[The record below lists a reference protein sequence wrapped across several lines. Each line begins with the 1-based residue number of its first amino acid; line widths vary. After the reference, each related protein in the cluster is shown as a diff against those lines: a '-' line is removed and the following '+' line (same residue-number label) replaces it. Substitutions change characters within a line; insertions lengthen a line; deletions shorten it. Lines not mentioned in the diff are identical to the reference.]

1 MDPPALTPFHSDGY
15 GTLYT
20 SATARFTRYFGY
32 TYPEVVDWGVNAT
45 QLSSNVRTALNK
57 LYNPTGS
64 ISTRS
69 VPQKYKR
76 HSDVTRPYPGPNTT
90 TSKSSTGEYQYF
102 VNIQVD
108 R

>member
-1 MDPPALTPFHSDGY
+1 MAPALTPFHSDGY

-20 SATARFTRYFGY
+20 SATARSTRPFGY

-45 QLSSNVRTALNK
+45 QLASNVRTALNS

-69 VPQKYKR
+69 IPHKHYKR
-76 HSDVTRPYPGPNTT
+76 YDHSTGLHHPPNAT
-90 TSKSSTGEYQYF
+90 TSRSSTREYQYF